1 MSFNRFYKYY
11 DIIVKYINYI
21 DFEGRNLMKILR
33 FLFSRIVIVGLMI
46 AIQFG
51 VFLFFLIKFT
61 HYSALVS
68 MIGTL
73 ISALVVLWIINKSVI
88 LLIN

>member
-1 MSFNRFYKYY
+1 
-11 DIIVKYINYI
+11 
-21 DFEGRNLMKILR
+21 MKILR

-73 ISALVVLWIINKSVI
+73 ISASVVL
-88 LLIN
+88 